1 MKSLLLLSLVLVV
14 STQVN
19 AQEQQA
25 YVELGQ
31 YKAVDAETQ
40 TTHSDFVLRA
50 DGTVNFKI
58 RTPDFTMPEPGCEGT
73 YKVEGHKFTAHLQ
86 CPTAILP
93 EAIVE
98 IDITN
103 VTPESIRSVKGAEVD
118 VTVDALS
125 EEPVK
130 YLLHKNDPK

>member
-14 STQVN
+14 AQVKA
-19 AQEQQA
+19 AQ
-25 YVELGQ
+25 VELGQ
-31 YKAVDAETQ
+31 YKAVDAETREI
-40 TTHSDFVLRA
+40 HSDFLLRA

-73 YKVEGHKFTAHLQ
+73 YKVEGHIFTAHLV
-86 CPTAILP
+86 CPTPILP
-93 EAIVE
+93 EATVE
-98 IDITN
+98 IDISN
-103 VTPESIRSVKGAEVD
+103 VTSESIRSVKGAEVD

-130 YLLHKNDPK
+130 YILHKNDPK